1 MRLQYSDSLDLN
13 NLVMTDSVFSKFSFT
28 CVLLLGLS
36 SSALAEFEYRFHWG
50 RMSVAEF
57 SLTLPTTESRKI
69 RVEGQTVGLV
79 GKLFKYDGA
88 LEADYSDMSRVLFRV
103 SGDDNGFSEYRTIQF
118 SPDGPAEILEFLDD
132 EIDEPSS
139 EIVDS
144 MGITVDPF
152 RVVLALLENSGDVGL
167 NNRFCEGEYSVFDG
181 KRHYELALR
190 AGESVDIEADR
201 SWTYSGVARRCDMS
215 VSYLESAGEGER
227 NPWYEEDSE
236 LRTVWLAEIEEL
248 FVPVRITMPGPI
260 GKITGRL
267 HRAQDA
273 L

>member
-13 NLVMTDSVFSKFSFT
+13 NIVMIDSVFSKFSFT
-28 CVLLLGLS
+28 CVLLLGFS

-57 SLTLPTTESRKI
+57 SLTLPTPENRKI
-69 RVEGQTVGLV
+69 KVEGQTVGLV

-103 SGDDNGFSEYRTIQF
+103 SGEDNGFSEYRTIQF

-132 EIDEPSS
+132 EIEEPPS
-139 EIVDS
+139 EVVDS

-152 RVVLALLENSGDVGL
+152 RVVLALLEPSDAEGAESD
-167 NNRFCEGEYSVFDG
+167 FCEGRYSVFDG
-181 KRHYELALR
+181 KRHYELALS
-190 AGESVDIEADR
+190 AGENTDIEADR
-201 SWTYSGVARRCDMS
+201 SWTYSGEAKRCDMS
-215 VSYLESAGEGER
+215 VTYLESAGGEEQ

-236 LRTVWLAEIEEL
+236 IRNLWLAEMDGQL
-248 FVPVRITMPGPI
+248 VPVRISMPGPI
-260 GKITGRL
+260 GKVTGRL
-267 HRAQDA
+267 
-273 L
+273 LLE

>member
-1 MRLQYSDSLDLN
+1 
-13 NLVMTDSVFSKFSFT
+13 MTNSVFSKFSLT

-50 RMSVAEF
+50 RMPVAEF

-103 SGDDNGFSEYRTIQF
+103 SGEDNGFSEYRTIQF

-132 EIDEPSS
+132 EIEEPPS
-139 EIVDS
+139 EVVDS

-152 RVVLALLENSGDVGL
+152 RVVLVLLESSSDAGS
-167 NNRFCEGEYSVFDG
+167 NNKFCEGEYSVFDG
-181 KRHYELALR
+181 KRHYELALNV
-190 AGESVDIEADR
+190 GESADIEADR
-201 SWTYSGVARRCDMS
+201 SWTYSGKALRCDMS
-215 VSYLESAGEGER
+215 VSYLESAGGEEQ
-227 NPWYEEDSE
+227 NPWYEEDAE
-236 LRTVWLAEIEEL
+236 VRTMWLAEIEEL
-248 FVPVRITMPGPI
+248 LVPVRITMPGPI

-267 HRAQDA
+267 RLAQDP